1 MRFEEEQ
8 NVLST
13 RNHRQGAQIVSAIM
27 NGQSRGTSI
36 VETMLAILILV
47 IVLIG
52 TSSMFVSGRR
62 HLIHQRDY
70 QAAAQLA
77 AQKIEECK
85 AIGYADLSEGA
96 ETEEISVNGLT
107 YTINTQTVLTA
118 TPTSE
123 LPKPCKKVTVNITW
137 SYSKDRHQA
146 SIVTYIGP

>member
-1 MRFEEEQ
+1 MRFE
-8 NVLST
+8 
-13 RNHRQGAQIVSAIM
+13 RK
-27 NGQSRGTSI
+27 QSLRSIREHGRGTSI
-36 VETMLAILILV
+36 VETMLAITILV
-47 IVLIG
+47 IALIG

-77 AQKIEECK
+77 AQEIEECK
-85 AIGYADLSEGA
+85 TIGYTDLSIG
-96 ETEEISVNGLT
+96 TESEQISVNGLA

-118 TPTSE
+118 TPTAE

-137 SYSKDRHQA
+137 SYSAADRHTA